1 MKDSFKSFKN
11 RVAENFKQNKIAV
24 IAMLLIWIA
33 VIVFTLFFYKD
44 SLGKLSVGNE
54 YYDHVVELCNGVK
67 IKEVLPVE
75 EGSDTIAIKFAT
87 FARKNKG
94 TFTVTISGADS
105 KKVYAEKTIKVSSL
119 QDNAFTTF
127 VLSETMDP
135 LKEAKLSIELT
146 SDCEEGQGAGVYYSE
161 MQVFEDS
168 RFSIDGELM
177 PHDLS
182 LRFLKESEELRL
194 FYRLIITWVITTF
207 TLIVLMILLVK
218 PKYETLFALIAIFFG
233 ITFLFVITPMSVPD
247 ETVHYEYSFQ
257 MSNYMMGKDHLIFD
271 EEYQDY
277 GSFGGHLNVS
287 VAYERLI
294 KKFNRPLHLTGRNIK
309 MNYDIDE
316 SYYTCFVPQALGIT
330 LARLLNFNMLRTF
343 YLGRLFN
350 LIFYIFCV
358 HIAIKKTPVFKLL
371 FGIIATLPV
380 FMQQAASFSY
390 DCFINGLS
398 FVVIAFLMKW
408 MHQKEVID
416 IKEFILLFIADFL
429 LSPMKIVY
437 GMFLFL
443 FWFVPE
449 ERFGSRRN
457 KIIAM
462 LIIMSPSI
470 YQLADVVLPLVF
482 RVIRKIFENLFPA
495 AVTAETID
503 QPVRAFL
510 VEGEVYTF
518 SYVMNHPLEALQII
532 LRTIRYG
539 LKNWFYGS
547 FGRALSGD
555 SLILP
560 TLLVHSLLGVLV
572 ISALRQEEKTGTLL
586 FRACILAICVLGGL
600 MIVGGML
607 VSWTE
612 INQEVIADFGGPVI
626 QGVQGRYFSPFLPYV
641 FLCLNNP
648 KFKISKKADPY
659 ILYVFLIIVFEVVVY
674 VLSYTFMN

>member
-1 MKDSFKSFKN
+1 MKESFKRFKE
-11 RVAENFKQNKIAV
+11 RIAENFKQNKIAV
-24 IAMLLIWIA
+24 SALILIWIT
-33 VIVFTLFFYKD
+33 VIIFTLFIYKD

-54 YYDHVVELCNGVK
+54 YYDHVIELSNGAS
-67 IKEVLPVE
+67 ISEVLPVE
-75 EGSDTIAIKFAT
+75 EGSDTVAIKFAT
-87 FARKNKG
+87 FARKNNG
-94 TFTVTISGADS
+94 SFQIRISGADT
-105 KKVYAEKTIKVSSL
+105 KKVYTEKTVKASSL
-119 QDNAFTTF
+119 QDNAFSTF
-127 VLSETMDP
+127 VLSEDP
-135 LKEAKLSIELT
+135 ELAGDSKLVIDLS

-161 MQVFEDS
+161 AQVFEGSD
-168 RFSIDGELM
+168 FSINGEKL

-182 LRFLKESEELRL
+182 LRFLKESVELKL
-194 FYRLIITWVITTF
+194 FYRMIITWVITMF

-218 PKYETLFALIAIFFG
+218 PKYEVLFTLIAISFG
-233 ITFLFVITPMSVPD
+233 ITFLFIITPMSVPD

-257 MSNYMMGKDHLIFD
+257 MSNYMMGKEHLVFD

-277 GSFGGHLNVS
+277 GSFGGHLNVG

-294 KKFNRPLHLTGRNIK
+294 RKFNRPLHLTGRDIK

-350 LIFYIFCV
+350 LIFYIVCI

-390 DCFINGLS
+390 DCFINGLT

-408 MHQKEVID
+408 MHQEETID
-416 IKEFILLFIADFL
+416 PKEFIVLFIADFL

-437 GMFLFL
+437 GLFLFL
-443 FWFVPE
+443 FWFVPQ

-462 LIIMSPSI
+462 CLIMLPSI
-470 YQLADVVLPLVF
+470 YQLVDVIMPLVF

-495 AVTAETID
+495 AVSAESID
-503 QPVRAFL
+503 QPVGSLL
-510 VEGEVYTF
+510 VGGDIYTF

-560 TLLVHSLLGVLV
+560 TALVHSLLV
-572 ISALRQEEKTGTLL
+572 ILLASALREEEKVGSLL
-586 FRACILAICVLGGL
+586 FKACILGICVLGGL

-612 INQEVIADFGGPVI
+612 INQEVIVDFGGPVI

-659 ILYVFLIIVFEVVVY
+659 ILYLFVIIVFEVVVY